1 MGVSQDEPTPAKA
14 STPKDDAIDEPEET
28 FAIPLDTVKAPTA
41 PMDTIKNIPSVH
53 KEFPDGFNTYGLP
66 SVDKLPIH
74 TPKTSVDDTQAAAEA
89 VPTTKES
96 EDLFDSKGR
105 KLREVTAE
113 EVDKC
118 LTGTRCI
125 KEKKMWF
132 DTGYRCTNY
141 FKYQM
146 GVANP
151 SHCKLCPQS
160 YRTATQL
167 ANHYTKKHVG
177 EVSPSAP
184 CLDKLKEMALQGELE
199 LEDDYFES
207 SSSSSEDD
215 EGNKKDKSIKEE
227 EKEKEPEEELDL
239 NVSNDSQSSS
249 SSTETVKTQR
259 MSVPVDK
266 DLIQFKIN
274 AND

>member
-1 MGVSQDEPTPAKA
+1 MGVSQDGPTPAKA

-28 FAIPLDTVKAPTA
+28 FATPPDTMDTVKIPTVPTDTIRTPTV
-41 PMDTIKNIPSVH
+41 PMDTIRTPTVPMDTIRTPTVPMDTMKNIPSVH

-74 TPKTSVDDTQAAAEA
+74 TPKTSVDDTQADEAAA
-89 VPTTKES
+89 DTIPTTEES

-105 KLREVTAE
+105 KLEMIAE
-113 EVDKC
+113 EVEKC
-118 LTGTRCI
+118 LTETRCI

-177 EVSPSAP
+177 EVLPSAA
-184 CLDKLKEMALQGELE
+184 CLEKLKRDGA
-199 LEDDYFES
+199 
-207 SSSSSEDD
+207 
-215 EGNKKDKSIKEE
+215 
-227 EKEKEPEEELDL
+227 
-239 NVSNDSQSSS
+239 
-249 SSTETVKTQR
+249 
-259 MSVPVDK
+259 
-266 DLIQFKIN
+266 
-274 AND
+274 